1 MKKKIIFTAGGTGG
15 HIFPALAVAKLC
27 IPEYDVLW
35 VGAKNGIENKIVCEH
50 HIPINSINISGL
62 RKKGIRRLIWM
73 PFLLLRAFIQAFIL
87 ILRARPDVIVGFGG
101 YATFPI
107 CFMGVLLR
115 IPVVIHEQNSVPGL
129 SNKILSCLVSKV
141 IVAFP
146 NVLTG
151 KKTLLLGNPVRDD
164 IASLPV
170 PEVRYSLRQGGLN
183 VLILGGSLGAK
194 IFNDTLPEVFGTVES
209 KQPGH
214 IANITH
220 QVGKGDRE
228 AVENEYRKFGV
239 NNVHV
244 INFIDHM
251 ASMYA
256 NVDLLI
262 CRSGAST
269 VSEVSACG
277 VAAIFVPYPYAVDD
291 HQKYNALNLVENKAS
306 LMFIQSELSARKLVD
321 VLLTLDRDKCA
332 DMARIARSLAITNS
346 SEKIKEE
353 VIGLIA

>member
-35 VGAKNGIENKIVCEH
+35 VGAKNGIENKIVSEH
-50 HIPINSINISGL
+50 HIPIQNIKISGL

-73 PFLLLRAFIQAFIL
+73 PFLLLYAFVQAFIL

-107 CFMGVLLR
+107 CFMGSLLR
-115 IPVVIHEQNSVPGL
+115 IPVIIHEQNSVPGL
-129 SNKILSCLVSKV
+129 SNKVLSYLVNKV

-146 NVLTG
+146 DVLTG
-151 KKTLLLGNPVRDD
+151 KKTLLLGNPVRND
-164 IASLPV
+164 ISSIAV
-170 PEVRYSLRQGGLN
+170 PEIRYSARQGGLN
-183 VLILGGSLGAK
+183 ILVLGGSLGAK
-194 IFNDTLPEVFGTVES
+194 VFNDILPEVFYMVEN
-209 KQPGH
+209 KQAGY
-214 IANITH
+214 IASIIH

-228 AVENEYRKFGV
+228 SVENEYRKFGI
-239 NNVHV
+239 NNVNV
-244 INFIDHM
+244 INFIDNM
-251 ASMYA
+251 ADMYA

-306 LMFIQSELSARKLVD
+306 IMFIQSELNAQKLADTLV
-321 VLLTLDRDKCA
+321 TLDRNKCA
-332 DMARIARSLAITNS
+332 DMASIARSLAITNS
-346 SEKIKEE
+346 SDKIKE
-353 VIGLIA
+353 VITSYIT

>member
-27 IPEYDVLW
+27 IPSFDVVW
-35 VGAKNGIENKIVCEH
+35 VGAKNGIENKIIREQN
-50 HIPINSINISGL
+50 IPIHSLNISGL
-62 RKKGIRRLIWM
+62 RNKGIRRLIWM

-87 ILRARPDVIVGFGG
+87 ILRERPDVIVGFGG
-101 YATFPI
+101 YATFPV

-129 SNKILSCLVSKV
+129 SNKVLAKFVAKI

-146 NVLTG
+146 NVLTS
-151 KKTLLLGNPVRDD
+151 KKTLLLGNPVRND
-164 IASLPV
+164 IASILV
-170 PEVRYSLRQGGLN
+170 PEVRYSSRNGGLN
-183 VLILGGSLGAK
+183 ILILGGSLGAK
-194 IFNDTLPEVFGTVES
+194 IFNDTLPEVFGIVKN

-214 IANITH
+214 IARITH

-228 AVENEYRKFGV
+228 SIESAYAKFDV
-239 NNVHV
+239 SNVDV
-244 INFIDHM
+244 INFIDDM
-251 ASMYA
+251 ADMYA

-277 VAAIFVPYPYAVDD
+277 VAAIFVPYPHAVDD
-291 HQKYNALNLVENKAS
+291 HQKYNALNLVENKAA
-306 LMFIQSELSARKLVD
+306 LMFIQSELSTEKLAET
-321 VLLTLDRDKCA
+321 LLTLDRTKCA
-332 DMARIARSLAITNS
+332 DMARIAKSLAITNS
-346 SEKIKEE
+346 SEKIKEQI
-353 VIGLIA
+353 VGLIT